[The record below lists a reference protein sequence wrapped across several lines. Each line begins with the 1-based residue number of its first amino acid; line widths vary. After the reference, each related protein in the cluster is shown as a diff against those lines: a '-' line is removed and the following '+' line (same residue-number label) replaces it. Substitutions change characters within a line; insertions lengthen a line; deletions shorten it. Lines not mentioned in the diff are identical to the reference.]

1 MKTYPL
7 TYTLLLIIA
16 ILTGQGCSVL
26 QPNKSKAQVNIKKLD
41 LVKEVAYTTDLYLVK
56 TNVPAA
62 MDSNNKVISIVGTPS
77 IVQMESAKNS
87 IITTNFTVID
97 KEIKKVQVED
107 KRVDDNIVKEAS
119 KVPALQEELGEY
131 KAWFGLGGVFKSL
144 KHFSMWLLVAG
155 IVFFILRILATANPI
170 TAALFGV
177 IESIVSWGVRGVHLL
192 IPKAVEQVTDSNS
205 ALRKIVSSVESNQSI
220 VELKAELKDTM
231 TIAEKT
237 IIKNLKK

>member
-26 QPNKSKAQVNIKKLD
+26 QPSKSKAAVNAKKLD
-41 LVKEVAYTTDLYLVK
+41 LVSQVAYTTDLYLVK
-56 TNVPAA
+56 TNIPAA
-62 MDSNNKVISIVGTPS
+62 IDSNNKVLSIAGTPS
-77 IVQMESAKNS
+77 MTQMEGVKKS

-107 KRVDDNIVKEAS
+107 KKVDDDITKEAQ

-131 KAWFGLGGVFKSL
+131 KSWFGLGGVFKSL
-144 KHFSMWLLVAG
+144 KHFSVWLLVG
-155 IVFFILRILATANPI
+155 SIVFFILRILATANPI

-177 IESIVSWGVRGVHLL
+177 IESIVSGGVRGVHLL

-220 VELKAELKDTM
+220 VELKAELKDKM
-231 TIAEKT
+231 TVAEKT

>member
-1 MKTYPL
+1 MK
-7 TYTLLLIIA
+7 LILV
-16 ILTGQGCSVL
+16 ILSVFLMGCSVL
-26 QPNKSKAQVNIKKLD
+26 SPNKNKAAVNAKKLD
-41 LVKEVAYTTDLYLVK
+41 LVSQVAYTTDIFLVK
-56 TNVPAA
+56 TNIPAA
-62 MDSNNKVISIVGTPS
+62 IDSNNKVLSIVGTPS

-107 KRVDDNIVKEAS
+107 KKVDDAITKEAS
-119 KVPALQEELGEY
+119 KVPALQEELSEY

-144 KHFSMWLLVAG
+144 KHFSVWVLVAG

-205 ALRKIVSSVESNQSI
+205 ALRKIVSSVENNQSI
-220 VELKAELKDTM
+220 VEMKTELKDKM
-231 TIAEKT
+231 TTAEKT